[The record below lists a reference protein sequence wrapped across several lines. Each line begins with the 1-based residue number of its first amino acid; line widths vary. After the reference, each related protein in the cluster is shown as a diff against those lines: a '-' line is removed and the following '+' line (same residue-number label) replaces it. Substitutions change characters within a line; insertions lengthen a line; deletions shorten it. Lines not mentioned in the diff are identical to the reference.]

1 MKNTYT
7 ITAQVVDRTMLADLL
22 DAIEGKATS
31 VEIKVSNGAPKA
43 ASVTSK
49 AASGTPKAAP
59 RQASNGQR
67 SPKRSRVN
75 ETIREALQN
84 GSGKVSDLKEKLI
97 SAGMSAASLS
107 TGIAAL
113 TKAGEIERVG
123 DGEYALKAA

>member
-7 ITAQVVDRTMLADLL
+7 ITAQVVDRTVLADLL
-22 DAIEGKATS
+22 DAIEGYAAN
-31 VEIKVSNGAPKA
+31 VEIKVGNGAPKA
-43 ASVTSK
+43 TSAPAAK
-49 AASGTPKAAP
+49 AAKTAKTS
-59 RQASNGQR
+59 QR
-67 SPKRSRVN
+67 SPKRSKVN

-84 GSGKVSDLKEKLI
+84 GAGKVSELKERLI
-97 SAGMSAASLS
+97 ASGMSAASLS